1 MTSSSC
7 HSENR
12 ESKGKNLDESDVTRR
27 SSKLPIGAPPRH
39 PEVSLLQISIV
50 TRQSPFR
57 VGHRKRPSTTVTT
70 ARTTTPP
77 SPRTTKSGRRKPT
90 ARSRPTTFRPPST
103 RTVESQ
109 APARTSNRFKF
120 VSRKPY
126 GRLTT
131 PKTANIT
138 DQHLESSNHQSQ
150 ENTEKNYT
158 DTTKLGDLASTLQEL
173 QQAPTPTRKR
183 LQPVKTSSARPSL
196 IESLVFETSSPM
208 AHDVTNKKTLAYSVP
223 FFVSPQAEL
232 YSTPPSYI
240 GNQFRSRNKDP
251 PSTPF
256 LDQIYNFQTITAQD
270 FVNKYTSSGAA
281 KTRARSKY
289 NPPTEGPLLV
299 VTPAGRTVEPFGK
312 ARNDLKLKTIRDYDY
327 YDSVETSVVGNI
339 PAHSKVL
346 LHANGMIECLDQG
359 NFPHPLSCK
368 KFISCAKMDS
378 DKIIGWEYTC
388 PKNLSFDPI
397 GGMCNWSAGLGCNEN

>member
-1 MTSSSC
+1 MRFSRQNRIPSPHTKS
-7 HSENR
+7 HRAHTGTPSEHH
-12 ESKGKNLDESDVTRR
+12 LT
-27 SSKLPIGAPPRH
+27 
-39 PEVSLLQISIV
+39 EVSLLQISIV

-57 VGHRKRPSTTVTT
+57 VGHRKRPSTSVTT
-70 ARTTTPP
+70 VRTTTPS

-90 ARSRPTTFRPPST
+90 VRSRSTTFRPPST
-103 RTVESQ
+103 TTVESQ
-109 APARTSNRFKF
+109 ASIRTSNRFKF

-131 PKTANIT
+131 PKTVTNIT
-138 DQHLESSNHQSQ
+138 DQHLESSNYQSQ
-150 ENTEKNYT
+150 ENKEKNYT
-158 DTTKLGDLASTLQEL
+158 DTTELGDLASTLQEL
-173 QQAPTPTRKR
+173 QQAPAPTRKR
-183 LQPVKTSSARPSL
+183 LQPVRTSVKPPL
-196 IESLVFETSSPM
+196 IESLVSSSPTS
-208 AHDVTNKKTLAYSVP
+208 HDITDKKTLAYSIP
-223 FFVSPQAEL
+223 FFVSSQLDL
-232 YSTPPSYI
+232 YSTPPSFI
-240 GNQFRSRNKDP
+240 GNQFRSRNKVP
-251 PSTPF
+251 PSTSF
-256 LDQIYNFQTITAQD
+256 LDQIYNLQTITAQD

-281 KTRARSKY
+281 TTRAGSKY
-289 NPPTEGPLLV
+289 SPATEGPLVV
-299 VTPAGRTVEPFGK
+299 VTSAGRMVESFDK
-312 ARNDLKLKTIRDYDY
+312 VRNDIKLKTIRDYDY
-327 YDSVETSVVGNI
+327 YDNVEASVVGNI